1 LTIRLHPLSR
11 ARVRSGTPAEGL
23 VEYAWGHR
31 WPRRP
36 AGTGDAICPASV
48 ANSRSHSAYCSAC
61 HAWRSS
67 TYGSRTVCSAVAA
80 CASAARTQPCSTES
94 VHAAGDGGY
103 IRTLR
108 TGASV
113 TPGYSGIFWDILGY
127 MEPYVFSEES
137 SQTEGRRDAH
147 PQIKTPPERNRIK
160 LSKTTKSR
168 KHARGR
174 HSAI

>member
-1 LTIRLHPLSR
+1 MTIRLHPLSR

-127 MEPYVFSEES
+127 PHVGGKALEKAPFTVAIHSHKTWR
-137 SQTEGRRDAH
+137 QWPRRHRRRRDCAS
-147 PQIKTPPERNRIK
+147 TRTVRARI
-160 LSKTTKSR
+160 R
-168 KHARGR
+168 
-174 HSAI
+174 